1 MTNQSLIARF
11 FVTVLMTVTV
21 ASCSNAPSKSVPTGV
36 ANTVQQQAVA
46 GSNPRST
53 ADLVPA
59 IVGIPQDPGPSG
71 THRISAGDVL
81 TVDVF
86 QVDEMST
93 EERVAENGSIVMP
106 LIGPVAVSG
115 LTTEQAERTIATA
128 LQKDYLQDPQV
139 NIFVKEYA
147 NMNITVGGS
156 VEKPGV
162 FPLTGTT
169 TLLQAIAQAQGVTTL
184 ANPSEVV
191 VFRSIDGR
199 GINAYVVDLTE
210 IEQGRMS
217 DPILASN
224 DKIMVPKS
232 GSKVFLKNLG
242 DTLRGFVRIPVF

>member
-1 MTNQSLIARF
+1 
-11 FVTVLMTVTV
+11 
-21 ASCSNAPSKSVPTGV
+21 
-36 ANTVQQQAVA
+36 
-46 GSNPRST
+46 
-53 ADLVPA
+53 
-59 IVGIPQDPGPSG
+59 
-71 THRISAGDVL
+71 
-81 TVDVF
+81 
-86 QVDEMST
+86 MST